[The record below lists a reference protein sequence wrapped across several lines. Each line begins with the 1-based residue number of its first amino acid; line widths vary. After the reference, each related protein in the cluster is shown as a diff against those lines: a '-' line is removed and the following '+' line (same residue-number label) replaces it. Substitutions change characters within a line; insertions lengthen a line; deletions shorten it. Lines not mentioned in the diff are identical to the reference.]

1 MATFDWTS
9 DDLYANSCDLEGVSF
24 QTFFFANVDESR
36 CSEIGMLVQYI
47 SIMSG
52 ISLVLQFI
60 EGPIETLCSVGN
72 NIWLLPSAKS
82 G

>member
-36 CSEIGMLVQYI
+36 RSKIGMLIAGAMYI
-47 SIMSG
+47 YNEWDIVSSSIY
-52 ISLVLQFI
+52 
-60 EGPIETLCSVGN
+60 
-72 NIWLLPSAKS
+72 
-82 G
+82 